1 MSKVSPSSQLSYNY
15 KNNFDDRSY
24 NHVKHRD
31 LLLLPTQPCADFCP
45 VEGHY
50 FFSWLVDSNTLV
62 SLIKW
67 LPSSV
72 QINQKSLSRIQLLAG
87 GIQWVEIIIQT
98 FKEIIIIV
106 SRAKIIVLP
115 KKSFSEGILL
125 NTVKNKSK
133 TRRWFLPST

>member
-72 QINQKSLSRIQLLAG
+72 QIKQKSLSGIQLLAG
-87 GIQWVEIIIQT
+87 GIE
-98 FKEIIIIV
+98 
-106 SRAKIIVLP
+106 
-115 KKSFSEGILL
+115 
-125 NTVKNKSK
+125 
-133 TRRWFLPST
+133 